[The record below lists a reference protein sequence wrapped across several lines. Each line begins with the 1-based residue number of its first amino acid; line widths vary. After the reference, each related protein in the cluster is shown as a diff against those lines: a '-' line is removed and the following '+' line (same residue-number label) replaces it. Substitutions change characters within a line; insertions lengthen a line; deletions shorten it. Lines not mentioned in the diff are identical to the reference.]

1 MSQPYG
7 YQGASSAYQ
16 FCKSAAEIGHC
27 IVGVFFY
34 QHGVLNANQ
43 LVSPASDETNLPQ
56 HWADLAQKYQF
67 PLEVCISVALRHG
80 VVDQAEAQQLA
91 LTQFNLKT
99 PFVLSG
105 LGHLAVLSA
114 QCDRLVTF

>member
-1 MSQPYG
+1 MSPPYG
-7 YQGASSAYQ
+7 DQGASSAYQ
-16 FCKSAAEIGHC
+16 FCKSAAQIGHR

-43 LVSPASDETNLPQ
+43 LVSPASDEINLPQ
-56 HWADLAQKYQF
+56 HWVELADKYQF
-67 PLEVCISVALRHG
+67 PLNVCISAALRHG
-80 VVDQAEAQQLA
+80 VIDQVEAQRLA

-105 LGHLAVLSA
+105 LGQLAELSA